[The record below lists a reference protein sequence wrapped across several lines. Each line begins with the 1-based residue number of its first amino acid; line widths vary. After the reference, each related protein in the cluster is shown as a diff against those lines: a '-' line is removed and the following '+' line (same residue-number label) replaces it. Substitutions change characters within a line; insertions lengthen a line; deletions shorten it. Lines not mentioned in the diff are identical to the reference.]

1 MGEQIMTR
9 LPEPTWRAVTNRPE
23 QYVHHLYGTATSKW
37 YRLQMK
43 NPFSPNKRAD
53 AWTVLEEDAA
63 EIRKLNVNCIASL
76 LQYELW
82 VEAESTRI
90 ETLLI
95 MQVGD
100 TYDVER
106 VVGSGTIAIITP
118 TD

>member
-1 MGEQIMTR
+1 MAKFPKQSWHDLTQ
-9 LPEPTWRAVTNRPE
+9 NPE
-23 QYVHHLYGTATSKW
+23 QYVHNEYGTESSKW

-53 AWTVLEEDAA
+53 AWTILEEDAA
-63 EIRKLNVNCIASL
+63 EINKMNVNCFPSL

-82 VEAESTRI
+82 VESESSRI

-100 TYDVER
+100 TYDIER
-106 VVGSGTIAIITP
+106 VVGSGTIAIISP